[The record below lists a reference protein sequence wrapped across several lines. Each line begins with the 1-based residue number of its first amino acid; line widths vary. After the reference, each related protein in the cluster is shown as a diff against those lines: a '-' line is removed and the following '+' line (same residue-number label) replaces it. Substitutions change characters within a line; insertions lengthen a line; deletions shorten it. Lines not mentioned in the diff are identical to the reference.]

1 MGDFLFT
8 VVFLVILMAFGGE
21 IVRVLFSGDF
31 VFVGGFLFMF
41 VIGNLLDKYVH

>member
-8 VVFLVILMAFGGE
+8 AVFLVILMTVGGE
-21 IVRVLFSGDF
+21 VVRVLFSGDF

>member
-8 VVFLVILMAFGGE
+8 AVFLVVLMAFGGE
-21 IVRVLFSGDF
+21 VVRGLFSGDF